1 MSEEEIKDQEPELE
15 DQAEAGEDIKFGDEA
30 EDLEAPAENGD
41 VSEEQDDGSS
51 DAKVAELEKKYMS
64 LYAEYENFR
73 KRTAKEKEQLYA
85 DAVAD
90 VSESWL
96 QVVDNI
102 DRALEA
108 SKDINETNFEQIRT
122 GIESISKGAND
133 IIGKLDI
140 KEIPAERGM
149 EFDPNFHSAVMHV
162 EDDELGEQQIAQVF
176 QKGYIY
182 KDRVIRHAV
191 VQVAN

>member
-1 MSEEEIKDQEPELE
+1 MAKDNKEKEPIDQTADEETI
-15 DQAEAGEDIKFGDEA
+15 IFGDGEEA
-30 EDLEAPAENGD
+30 EEVNEAEVEESAEE
-41 VSEEQDDGSS
+41 SEAS
-51 DAKVAELEKKYMS
+51 DEDKVAEIEKKYMM

-85 DAVAD
+85 DAIAD
-90 VSESWL
+90 VSEAWL
-96 QVVDNI
+96 AVVDNI

-108 SKDINETNFEQIRT
+108 AKDINENNYEQIRT
-122 GIESISKGAND
+122 GIEGISKGAND
-133 IIGKLDI
+133 IIAKLDI

-149 EFDPNFHSAVMHV
+149 AFDPNFHSAVVHV
-162 EDDELGEQQIAQVF
+162 EDDSLGEQEIAQVF

-182 KDRVIRHAV
+182 KERVIRHAV

>member
-1 MSEEEIKDQEPELE
+1 MAKDKNEEKPIDEVAEDEEI
-15 DQAEAGEDIKFGDEA
+15 IFGDEA
-30 EDLEAPAENGD
+30 EEVNEAE
-41 VSEEQDDGSS
+41 VEEEKDTEDK
-51 DAKVAELEKKYMS
+51 AAELEKKYMM

-96 QVVDNI
+96 QVVDNLN
-102 DRALEA
+102 RALE
-108 SKDINETNFEQIRT
+108 STKDINENNYEQIRT
-122 GIESISKGAND
+122 GIEGIAKGASD
-133 IIGKLDI
+133 IIAKLGI
-140 KEIPAERGM
+140 EEIPAERGM
-149 EFDPNFHSAVMHV
+149 AFDPNFHSAVMHV
-162 EDDELGEQQIAQVF
+162 EDDSLGEQEIAQVF

-182 KDRVIRHAV
+182 KERVIRHAV

>member
-1 MSEEEIKDQEPELE
+1 MAKDNEEKEPIDQAPEDEEI
-15 DQAEAGEDIKFGDEA
+15 IFGDEA
-30 EDLEAPAENGD
+30 EEVNEAE
-41 VSEEQDDGSS
+41 VEEDPETEDK
-51 DAKVAELEKKYMS
+51 AAELEKKYMM

-96 QVVDNI
+96 QVVDNLN
-102 DRALEA
+102 RALE
-108 SKDINETNFEQIRT
+108 STKDINESNYEQIRT
-122 GIESISKGAND
+122 GIEGIAKGAND
-133 IIGKLDI
+133 IIAKLGI
-140 KEIPAERGM
+140 EEIPAERGM
-149 EFDPNFHSAVMHV
+149 AFDPNFHSAVMHV
-162 EDDELGEQQIAQVF
+162 EDDSLGEQEIAQVF

-182 KDRVIRHAV
+182 KERVIRHAV

>member
-1 MSEEEIKDQEPELE
+1 MSKKDANKQEPEIE
-15 DQAEAGEDIKFGDEA
+15 EQATADEEIVFGDGEV
-30 EDLEAPAENGD
+30 EETPVDETEAP
-41 VSEEQDDGSS
+41 EEESADD
-51 DAKVAELEKKYMS
+51 KVAELEKKYMS

-90 VSESWL
+90 VSEAWL
-96 QVVDNI
+96 QIVDNI
-102 DRALEA
+102 DRALDSA
-108 SKDINETNFEQIRT
+108 KDINETNYEQIRT

-133 IIGKLDI
+133 LIAKLDI

-149 EFDPNFHSAVMHV
+149 AFDPNFHSAVMHV
-162 EDDELGEQQIAQVF
+162 EDDELGEQEIAQVF

-182 KDRVIRHAV
+182 KERVIRHAV

>member
-1 MSEEEIKDQEPELE
+1 MAKDKNEEKPIDEVAEDEEI
-15 DQAEAGEDIKFGDEA
+15 IFGDEA
-30 EDLEAPAENGD
+30 EEVNEAE
-41 VSEEQDDGSS
+41 VEEEPEIEDK
-51 DAKVAELEKKYMS
+51 AAELEKKYMM

-96 QVVDNI
+96 QVVDNLN
-102 DRALEA
+102 RALE
-108 SKDINETNFEQIRT
+108 STKDINENNYEQIRT
-122 GIESISKGAND
+122 GIEGIAKGASD
-133 IIGKLDI
+133 VIAKLGI
-140 KEIPAERGM
+140 EEIPAERGM
-149 EFDPNFHSAVMHV
+149 AFDPNFHSAVMHV
-162 EDDELGEQQIAQVF
+162 EDDSLGEQEIAQVF

-182 KDRVIRHAV
+182 KERVIRHAV

>member
-1 MSEEEIKDQEPELE
+1 MAKDKNEEKPIDEVAEDEEI
-15 DQAEAGEDIKFGDEA
+15 IFGDEA
-30 EDLEAPAENGD
+30 EEVNEAE
-41 VSEEQDDGSS
+41 VEEEPEIEDK
-51 DAKVAELEKKYMS
+51 AAELEKKYMM

-96 QVVDNI
+96 QVVDNLN
-102 DRALEA
+102 RALE
-108 SKDINETNFEQIRT
+108 STKDLNENNYEQIRT
-122 GIESISKGAND
+122 GIEGIAKGASD
-133 IIGKLDI
+133 IIAKLGI
-140 KEIPAERGM
+140 EEIPAERGM
-149 EFDPNFHSAVMHV
+149 AFDPNFHSAVMHV
-162 EDDELGEQQIAQVF
+162 EDDSLGEQEIAQVF

-182 KDRVIRHAV
+182 KERVIRHAV

>member
-1 MSEEEIKDQEPELE
+1 MAKDKNEEKPIDEVAEDEEI
-15 DQAEAGEDIKFGDEA
+15 IFGDEA
-30 EDLEAPAENGD
+30 EEVNEAE
-41 VSEEQDDGSS
+41 VEEEPEIEDK
-51 DAKVAELEKKYMS
+51 AAELEKKYMM

-96 QVVDNI
+96 QVVDNLN
-102 DRALEA
+102 RALE
-108 SKDINETNFEQIRT
+108 STKDINENNYEQIRT
-122 GIESISKGAND
+122 GIEGIAKGASD
-133 IIGKLDI
+133 IIAKLGI
-140 KEIPAERGM
+140 EEIPAERGM
-149 EFDPNFHSAVMHV
+149 AFDPNFHSAVMHV
-162 EDDELGEQQIAQVF
+162 EDDSLGEQEIAQVF

-182 KDRVIRHAV
+182 KERVIRHAV

>member
-1 MSEEEIKDQEPELE
+1 MAKDNKEKEPIDQTADEETI
-15 DQAEAGEDIKFGDEA
+15 IFGDGEEA
-30 EDLEAPAENGD
+30 EEVNEAEVEESAEE
-41 VSEEQDDGSS
+41 SEAS
-51 DAKVAELEKKYMS
+51 DEDKVAEIEKKYMM

-85 DAVAD
+85 DAIAD
-90 VSESWL
+90 VSEAWL
-96 QVVDNI
+96 AVVDNI

-108 SKDINETNFEQIRT
+108 AKDINENNYEQIRT
-122 GIESISKGAND
+122 GIEGISKGAND
-133 IIGKLDI
+133 IIAKLDI

-149 EFDPNFHSAVMHV
+149 AFDPNFHSAVMHV
-162 EDDELGEQQIAQVF
+162 EDDSLGEQEIAQVF

-182 KDRVIRHAV
+182 KERVIRHAV

>member
-1 MSEEEIKDQEPELE
+1 MSKKDANKQEPEIE
-15 DQAEAGEDIKFGDEA
+15 EQATADEEIVFGDGEV
-30 EDLEAPAENGD
+30 EETSVDETEAP
-41 VSEEQDDGSS
+41 EEESADD
-51 DAKVAELEKKYMS
+51 KVAELEKKYMS

-90 VSESWL
+90 VSEAWL
-96 QVVDNI
+96 QIVDNI
-102 DRALEA
+102 DRALDSA
-108 SKDINETNFEQIRT
+108 KDINETNYEQIRT

-133 IIGKLDI
+133 LIAKLDI

-149 EFDPNFHSAVMHV
+149 AFDPNFHSAVMHV
-162 EDDELGEQQIAQVF
+162 EDDELGEQEIAQVF

-182 KDRVIRHAV
+182 KERVIRHAV

>member
-1 MSEEEIKDQEPELE
+1 
-15 DQAEAGEDIKFGDEA
+15 
-30 EDLEAPAENGD
+30 
-41 VSEEQDDGSS
+41 
-51 DAKVAELEKKYMS
+51 MS

-90 VSESWL
+90 VSEAWL
-96 QVVDNI
+96 QIVDNI
-102 DRALEA
+102 DRALDSA
-108 SKDINETNFEQIRT
+108 KDINETNYEQIRT

-133 IIGKLDI
+133 LIAKLDI

-149 EFDPNFHSAVMHV
+149 AFDPNFHSAVMHV
-162 EDDELGEQQIAQVF
+162 EDDELGEQEIAQVF

-182 KDRVIRHAV
+182 KERVIRHAV

>member
-1 MSEEEIKDQEPELE
+1 MSKKDANKQEPELE
-15 DQAEAGEDIKFGDEA
+15 EQATADEEIVFGDGEV
-30 EDLEAPAENGD
+30 EETPVDETEAP
-41 VSEEQDDGSS
+41 EEESADD
-51 DAKVAELEKKYMS
+51 KVAELEKKYMS

-90 VSESWL
+90 VSEAWL
-96 QVVDNI
+96 QIVDNI
-102 DRALEA
+102 DRALDSA
-108 SKDINETNFEQIRT
+108 KDINETNYEQIRT

-133 IIGKLDI
+133 LIAKLDI

-149 EFDPNFHSAVMHV
+149 AFDPNFHSAVMHV
-162 EDDELGEQQIAQVF
+162 EDDELGEQEIAQVF

-182 KDRVIRHAV
+182 KERVIRHAV

>member
-1 MSEEEIKDQEPELE
+1 MSKKDAKEQEPELE
-15 DQAEAGEDIKFGDEA
+15 EQATADEEIVFGDGEV
-30 EDLEAPAENGD
+30 EETPIDETEAP
-41 VSEEQDDGSS
+41 EEESADDK
-51 DAKVAELEKKYMS
+51 AAELEKKYMS

-90 VSESWL
+90 VSEAWL
-96 QVVDNI
+96 QIVDNI
-102 DRALEA
+102 DRALDSA
-108 SKDINETNFEQIRT
+108 KDINETNYEQIRT

-133 IIGKLDI
+133 LIAKLDI

-149 EFDPNFHSAVMHV
+149 AFDPNFHSAVMHV
-162 EDDELGEQQIAQVF
+162 EDDELGEQEIAQVF

-182 KDRVIRHAV
+182 KERVIRHAV

>member
-1 MSEEEIKDQEPELE
+1 MTKDNSEKEPIDQAPEDEEI
-15 DQAEAGEDIKFGDEA
+15 IFGDEA
-30 EDLEAPAENGD
+30 EDINEAEVEEEDEPEN
-41 VSEEQDDGSS
+41 
-51 DAKVAELEKKYMS
+51 KVAELEKKYMM

-85 DAVAD
+85 DAIAD

-102 DRALEA
+102 NRALE
-108 SKDINETNFEQIRT
+108 STKDINETNYEQIRT
-122 GIESISKGAND
+122 GIEGIAKGADD
-133 IIGKLDI
+133 IIAKLDI

-149 EFDPNFHSAVMHV
+149 AFDPNFHSAVMHV
-162 EDDELGEQQIAQVF
+162 EDESLGEQEIAQVF

-182 KDRVIRHAV
+182 KERVIRHAV

>member
-1 MSEEEIKDQEPELE
+1 MAKDNKEKEPIDQTADEETI
-15 DQAEAGEDIKFGDEA
+15 IFGDGEEA
-30 EDLEAPAENGD
+30 EEVNEAEVEESAEE
-41 VSEEQDDGSS
+41 SEAS
-51 DAKVAELEKKYMS
+51 DEDKVAEIEKKYMM

-85 DAVAD
+85 DAIAD
-90 VSESWL
+90 VSEAWL
-96 QVVDNI
+96 AVVDNI

-108 SKDINETNFEQIRT
+108 AKDINENNYEQIRT
-122 GIESISKGAND
+122 GIEGISKGAND
-133 IIGKLDI
+133 IIAKLDI

-149 EFDPNFHSAVMHV
+149 AFDPNFHSAVMHV
-162 EDDELGEQQIAQVF
+162 EDDSLGEQEIAQVY

-182 KDRVIRHAV
+182 KERVIRHAV

>member
-1 MSEEEIKDQEPELE
+1 MAKDNKEKEPIDQTTDEETI
-15 DQAEAGEDIKFGDEA
+15 IFGDGEEA
-30 EDLEAPAENGD
+30 EEVNEAEVEESAEE
-41 VSEEQDDGSS
+41 SEAS
-51 DAKVAELEKKYMS
+51 DEDKVAEVEKKYMM

-85 DAVAD
+85 DAIAD
-90 VSESWL
+90 VSEAWL
-96 QVVDNI
+96 AVVDNI

-108 SKDINETNFEQIRT
+108 AKDINENNYEQIRT
-122 GIESISKGAND
+122 GIEGISKGAND
-133 IIGKLDI
+133 IIAKLDI

-149 EFDPNFHSAVMHV
+149 AFDPNFHSAVMHV
-162 EDDELGEQQIAQVF
+162 EDDSLGEQEIAQVF

-182 KDRVIRHAV
+182 KERVIRHAV

>member
-1 MSEEEIKDQEPELE
+1 MSKKDANKQEPEIE
-15 DQAEAGEDIKFGDEA
+15 EQATADEEIVFGDGEV
-30 EDLEAPAENGD
+30 EETPVDETEAP
-41 VSEEQDDGSS
+41 EEESADDK
-51 DAKVAELEKKYMS
+51 AAELEKKYMS

-90 VSESWL
+90 VSEAWL
-96 QVVDNI
+96 QIVDNI
-102 DRALEA
+102 DRALDSA
-108 SKDINETNFEQIRT
+108 KDINETNYEQIRT

-133 IIGKLDI
+133 LIAKLDI

-149 EFDPNFHSAVMHV
+149 AFDPNFHSAVMHV
-162 EDDELGEQQIAQVF
+162 EDDELGEQEIAQVF

-182 KDRVIRHAV
+182 KERVIRHAV

>member
-1 MSEEEIKDQEPELE
+1 MSKKDANKQEPEIE
-15 DQAEAGEDIKFGDEA
+15 EQATADEEIVFGDGEV
-30 EDLEAPAENGD
+30 EETSVDETEAP
-41 VSEEQDDGSS
+41 EEESADDK
-51 DAKVAELEKKYMS
+51 AAELEKKYMS

-90 VSESWL
+90 VSEAWL
-96 QVVDNI
+96 QIVDNI
-102 DRALEA
+102 DRALD
-108 SKDINETNFEQIRT
+108 SVKDINETNYEQIRT

-133 IIGKLDI
+133 LIAKLDI

-149 EFDPNFHSAVMHV
+149 AFDPNFHSAVMHV
-162 EDDELGEQQIAQVF
+162 EDDELGEQEIAQVF

-182 KDRVIRHAV
+182 KERVIRHAV

>member
-1 MSEEEIKDQEPELE
+1 MSKKDANKQEPEIE
-15 DQAEAGEDIKFGDEA
+15 EQATADEEIVFGDGE
-30 EDLEAPAENGD
+30 
-41 VSEEQDDGSS
+41 VEETPVDETETPEEESADDK
-51 DAKVAELEKKYMS
+51 AAELEKKYMS

-90 VSESWL
+90 VSEAWL
-96 QVVDNI
+96 QIVDNI
-102 DRALEA
+102 DRALD
-108 SKDINETNFEQIRT
+108 SVKDINETNYEQIRT

-133 IIGKLDI
+133 LIAKLDI

-149 EFDPNFHSAVMHV
+149 AFDPNFHSAVMHV
-162 EDDELGEQQIAQVF
+162 EDDELGEQEIAQVF

-182 KDRVIRHAV
+182 KERVIRHAV

>member
-1 MSEEEIKDQEPELE
+1 MAKDKNEEKPIDEVAEDEEI
-15 DQAEAGEDIKFGDEA
+15 IFGDEA
-30 EDLEAPAENGD
+30 EEVNEAE
-41 VSEEQDDGSS
+41 VEEEPEVEDK
-51 DAKVAELEKKYMS
+51 AAELEKKYMM

-73 KRTAKEKEQLYA
+73 KRTVKEKEQLYA

-96 QVVDNI
+96 QVVDNLN
-102 DRALEA
+102 RALE
-108 SKDINETNFEQIRT
+108 STKDLNENNYEQIRT
-122 GIESISKGAND
+122 GIEGIAKGASD
-133 IIGKLDI
+133 IIAKLGI
-140 KEIPAERGM
+140 EEIPAERGM
-149 EFDPNFHSAVMHV
+149 AFDPNFHSAVMHV
-162 EDDELGEQQIAQVF
+162 EDDSLGEQEIAQVF

>member
-1 MSEEEIKDQEPELE
+1 MSKKDAKEQEPEIE
-15 DQAEAGEDIKFGDEA
+15 EQATADEEIVFGDGEV
-30 EDLEAPAENGD
+30 EETPVDETEAP
-41 VSEEQDDGSS
+41 EEESADDK
-51 DAKVAELEKKYMS
+51 AAELEKKYMS

-90 VSESWL
+90 VSEAWL
-96 QVVDNI
+96 QIVDNI
-102 DRALEA
+102 DRALDSA
-108 SKDINETNFEQIRT
+108 KDINETNYEQIRT

-133 IIGKLDI
+133 LIAKLDI

-149 EFDPNFHSAVMHV
+149 AFDPNFHSAVMHV
-162 EDDELGEQQIAQVF
+162 EDDELGEQEIAQVF

-182 KDRVIRHAV
+182 KERVIRHAV

>member
-1 MSEEEIKDQEPELE
+1 MSKKSKHENEEEIEE
-15 DQAEAGEDIKFGDEA
+15 IVFGDNDEA
-30 EDLEAPAENGD
+30 TIDA
-41 VSEEQDDGSS
+41 S
-51 DAKVAELEKKYMS
+51 DAKSETTEEASEETAEDDKASELEKKYLN

-85 DAVAD
+85 DAIAD
-90 VSESWL
+90 VSEMWL

-108 SKDINETNFEQIRT
+108 SKDITADNYEQIRT
-122 GIESISKGAND
+122 GIEGISKGAND
-133 IIGKLDI
+133 IISKLDI
-140 KEIPAERGM
+140 QEIPAERGM
-149 EFDPNFHSAVMHV
+149 AFDPNFHSAVMHV
-162 EDDELGEQQIAQVF
+162 EDDSLGEQEIAQVF

-182 KDRVIRHAV
+182 KERVIRHAV